1 MRLIAR
7 LTRTT
12 AALAVI
18 LTTSAQAQD
27 AAERVDTVLDSHVL
41 PRFTALAEATE
52 TLKTTAADSCTADG
66 PAGPALDQA
75 FHTAFTAWIAASHLR
90 FGPTE
95 AGDRAH
101 AMAFWPDTKGFTKK
115 ALNRLIGAESDI
127 VTDPTRFAGSSIAGR
142 GLFAL
147 EYLLFDEAM
156 RANGPAAYRCALA
169 AAIATDLDRTADAIL
184 ADWRDR
190 YADQMRAP
198 GADTPFR
205 SHQEALQALY
215 QSLLTGLQ
223 FNADTRLGRPLGTF
237 DRPRP
242 RRAEAWRS
250 ERSLA
255 NLTASLAALEE
266 LSALLAEGHDE
277 VADKLAADFSRLES
291 MTETL
296 DDPTFA
302 GVADPIARFRIEAIQ
317 TAINAI
323 RETVTWQLGAALGV
337 QEGFNALDG
346 D

>member
-1 MRLIAR
+1 MRVLSHLA
-7 LTRTT
+7 RTT
-12 AALAVI
+12 AALALI
-18 LTTSAQAQD
+18 FGTAAQAQE
-27 AAERVDTVLDSHVL
+27 AGMRVDTVLDSHVL

-52 TLKTTAADSCTADG
+52 TLKTTAADSCTPDG
-66 PAGPALDQA
+66 PAGPALEQA
-75 FHTAFTAWIAASHLR
+75 FHAAFDAWIGASHLR

-95 AGDRAH
+95 AEDRAH

-127 VTDPTRFAGSSIAGR
+127 VVAPERFADSSIAGR

-147 EYLLFDEAM
+147 EYLLFDENM
-156 RANGPAAYRCALA
+156 RTNGPAQYRCALA
-169 AAIATDLDRTADAIL
+169 TAIATDLDRNADAIL
-184 ADWRDR
+184 ADWRDS
-190 YADQMRAP
+190 YADQMRTP
-198 GADTPFR
+198 GEDTPFR
-205 SHQEALQALY
+205 SDEEALQVLY

-223 FNADTRLGRPLGTF
+223 FSADTRLGRPLGTF

-250 ERSLA
+250 QRSLA

-266 LSALLAEGHDE
+266 LSALLAKGHDE
-277 VADKLAADFSRLES
+277 VAGKLTDDFTRLGD
-291 MTETL
+291 MTDALE
-296 DDPTFA
+296 DPTFA
-302 GVADPIARFRIEAIQ
+302 GVADPMTRFRIEAIQ

-323 RETVTWQLGAALGV
+323 RETVTWQLGNALGV